1 MIDVWQQTT
10 DILNDVKD
18 RISVLSDDHL
28 YYELRTNTKKK
39 SIIGTVNKTYDEY
52 VKVVIVQL
60 RDKMWRISANDNDD
74 SIESNIAQM
83 RQEIMTEALVRE
95 IEEI

>member
-1 MIDVWQQTT
+1 MK
-10 DILNDVKD
+10 NKD
-18 RISVLSDDHL
+18 YSEINNEDFMKGNIYTEYFDESKK
-28 YYELRTNTKKK
+28 TKKK
-39 SIIGTVNKTYDEY
+39 SIIGTVNKTYDEH

>member
-10 DILNDVKD
+10 DILNEVKD

-39 SIIGTVNKTYDEY
+39 SIIGTVNKTYDEH

-83 RQEIMTEALVRE
+83 RKEIMTEALVRE

>member
-10 DILNDVKD
+10 DILNEVKD

-39 SIIGTVNKTYDEY
+39 SIIGTVNVTYD
-52 VKVVIVQL
+52 
-60 RDKMWRISANDNDD
+60 
-74 SIESNIAQM
+74 
-83 RQEIMTEALVRE
+83 
-95 IEEI
+95 

>member
-10 DILNDVKD
+10 DILNEVKD

-39 SIIGTVNKTYDEY
+39 SIIGTVNETYDEH

>member
-10 DILNDVKD
+10 DILNEVKD

-39 SIIGTVNKTYDEY
+39 SIIGTINKTYDEHI
-52 VKVVIVQL
+52 KVVIVQL
-60 RDKMWRISANDNDD
+60 RDKMWRISANDYDD

>member
-10 DILNDVKD
+10 DILNEVND

-39 SIIGTVNKTYDEY
+39 SIIGTVNKTYDEH

-60 RDKMWRISANDNDD
+60 RDKMWRISANDNND

>member
-1 MIDVWQQTT
+1 MIDIWQQTT
-10 DILNDVKD
+10 DILNEVKD

-39 SIIGTVNKTYDEY
+39 SIIGTVNKTYDEH

-60 RDKMWRISANDNDD
+60 RDKMWRISANDNND

>member
-10 DILNDVKD
+10 DILNEVKD

-28 YYELRTNTKKK
+28 YYELRTNTKNK
-39 SIIGTVNKTYDEY
+39 SIIGTVNKTYDEH

>member
-10 DILNDVKD
+10 DILNEVKD

-39 SIIGTVNKTYDEY
+39 SIIGTVNKTYDEH

-95 IEEI
+95 IEAI

>member
-10 DILNDVKD
+10 DILHEVKD

-39 SIIGTVNKTYDEY
+39 SIIGTVNKTYDEH

>member
-10 DILNDVKD
+10 DILNEVND

-39 SIIGTVNKTYDEY
+39 SIIGTVNKTYDEH

>member
-10 DILNDVKD
+10 DILNEVKD

-28 YYELRTNTKKK
+28 YYELHTNTKKK
-39 SIIGTVNKTYDEY
+39 SIIGTVNKTYDEH